1 VNRILIWKKIEKE
14 NKRRNLLIDNKL
26 SLSTWQLTSKCRV
39 IFTNKQKPTS
49 KLGTINHEDPLCVFE
64 NEKKDVIIKTKEFK
78 YLFLEY
84 LHPLIQYEIPL
95 TSKVLYNPGFC

>member
-1 VNRILIWKKIEKE
+1 LAINIEIGAESYLQTKQ
-14 NKRRNLLIDNKL
+14 NQLLN
-26 SLSTWQLTSKCRV
+26 WA
-39 IFTNKQKPTS
+39 
-49 KLGTINHEDPLCVFE
+49 TINHEDPLCFE